1 MSEAALP
8 RKVAH
13 VVAASGAAGVIFEP
27 RRHVVQVAPVAT
39 PLTPNVQAPNRGFA
53 ARHDHPPNGG
63 RERGVRV
70 CKGARVQAMGKYAHL
85 QARQEAQSQWGN
97 TNRRGWAPRGWHRR
111 GWDRGREWPCV
122 CVATSHPCRRCGPKH
137 RSARSP
143 SPHSP
148 LTKWRTPLGLCGSSC
163 TGSARSETFLW
174 GCTAHPGAAHSCTG
188 SKRM

>member
-1 MSEAALP
+1 MMRGGREGVSEAALP

-13 VVAASGAAGVIFEP
+13 VVAARGAAGVIFEP

-97 TNRRGWAPRGWHRR
+97 TNRRG
-111 GWDRGREWPCV
+111 
-122 CVATSHPCRRCGPKH
+122 
-137 RSARSP
+137 
-143 SPHSP
+143 
-148 LTKWRTPLGLCGSSC
+148 
-163 TGSARSETFLW
+163 
-174 GCTAHPGAAHSCTG
+174 
-188 SKRM
+188 